1 MITRHCVNTGRWNH
15 CEPLRFYSTPWFS
28 PKDGGA
34 PSCLSPPACCVSTR
48 HHMLVYA
55 AWKESCAPRGWSGDT
70 FPVSLRCI
78 PAGWARAKVYLV
90 RWGRSL
96 GRKVLES
103 YTRLSVTWTH
113 YGDLEV
119 RVGTQRKGNE
129 PEGSWEV
136 TDEGKMQRWRAW
148 YWVLISRSQGRQ
160 EAGRLT

>member
-113 YGDLEV
+113 SLWWLRSEGWNSKKRQWTRRKLRGD
-119 RVGTQRKGNE
+119 
-129 PEGSWEV
+129 
-136 TDEGKMQRWRAW
+136 RWREDAAMKSL
-148 YWVLISRSQGRQ
+148 VLG
-160 EAGRLT
+160 ADL